1 MGLKGLMDWARKEQF
16 RHNQEEFNRLSTEA
30 YQQCAK
36 VNFSESCEDDC
47 VMFTVC
53 KSEFALKEDSK

>member
-1 MGLKGLMDWARKEQF
+1 MSKYPS
-16 RHNQEEFNRLSTEA
+16 RHNQEEFNHLSTEA

-36 VNFSESCEDDC
+36 VNFSETCEDDC

-53 KSEFALKEDSK
+53 KSEFALKEEAKP